1 MSKYCSKCGAEIT
14 EGSKFCKSCGAP
26 VENTQATATNQKI
39 QKEANSQKKGKK
51 TPVIIGIITV
61 VVLIFAG
68 LGIKNMGIGVAD
80 YEKPLKYEV
89 DGINKNNMKTYK
101 KAFVDG
107 ESSYSDDSLKE
118 YLKEVKKI
126 SYNVESV
133 DNISVMGLLN
143 SINVLGIQSKD
154 IEDAKK
160 LEVEFEVKDAEGDKR
175 TATIDFDVVK
185 LGGKWYAL
193 TDLLD

>member
-14 EGSKFCKSCGAP
+14 EGSKFCKNCGAP
-26 VENTQATATNQKI
+26 VENTQATAANQKT
-39 QKEANSQKKGKK
+39 QKKVNSQKKGKK
-51 TPVIIGIITV
+51 TPVIIGIIAV

-80 YEKPLKYEV
+80 YEKPLKYQV
-89 DGINKNNMKTYK
+89 DGINKNSVKTYK
-101 KAFVDG
+101 KAFVNG
-107 ESSYSDDSLKE
+107 ESYYSDASLKE
-118 YLKEVKKI
+118 QLKEVKKV
-126 SYNVESV
+126 SYKIESV
-133 DNISVMGLLN
+133 DNISAMGLLN

-154 IEDAKK
+154 IEDAKE
-160 LEVEFEVKDAEGDKR
+160 LEVEFEIKDAEGDKR

-193 TDLLD
+193 MDLLD

>member
-26 VENTQATATNQKI
+26 VENTQSRATNQKI

-51 TPVIIGIITV
+51 TPVIIGIIAV

-68 LGIKNMGIGVAD
+68 LGIKNMGIGISD

-89 DGINKNNMKTYK
+89 DGINKNNVKTYK

-107 ESSYSDDSLKE
+107 ESSYSDDSIKE